1 MTTTL
6 SKIIVSAVL
15 ATGVAVSLI
24 AAPAQAR
31 NNNSNPNS
39 SNQQSTNSST
49 GSTTSTTGNGNG
61 NGNGNNQQTT
71 TNSTSTTSTTPTST
85 STTSPSTTSPS
96 TTSPSTTSPSTTPSF
111 TLLDTQNFGF
121 SNIFLNPVTQ
131 VSDNTNGDGIVSQFN
146 FNVSKTSNNKVLFQI
161 ENTGALSNSF
171 ISQIK
176 FSDAN
181 SLLNFNAFAPNFNVG
196 NVSFTQENKNLAQSN
211 NIANWVDSFGF
222 EATSPGANKA
232 GIDQKEKFGLLFD
245 ADFDKVIK
253 SLNSNQLKIGMH
265 VQGIEVTGGGSD
277 SFVSYVEPPKPPVQE
292 VPEPTTLVGLGLA
305 LGGMLASR
313 RQFH

>member
-1 MTTTL
+1 MKSTL
-6 SKIIVSAVL
+6 SKIIGSTVL
-15 ATGVAVSLI
+15 AAGVAVSLV
-24 AAPAQAR
+24 AAPAQAG
-31 NNNSNPNS
+31 NGNGKGN
-39 SNQQSTNSST
+39 NQQTTSTT
-49 GSTTSTTGNGNG
+49 PTTTTLGTTTTPTTPTSTTGNGK
-61 NGNGNNQQTT
+61 GNNQQTT
-71 TNSTSTTSTTPTST
+71 STTPTTPT
-85 STTSPSTTSPS
+85 S
-96 TTSPSTTSPSTTPSF
+96 SF
-111 TLLDTQNFGF
+111 TLLDTKTFGF
-121 SNIFLNPVTQ
+121 SNIFLNPTTQ

-181 SLLNFNAFAPNFNVG
+181 SLLNFNAFAPDFNVG

>member
-96 TTSPSTTSPSTTPSF
+96 TTPSF
-111 TLLDTQNFGF
+111 TLLDTKNFGF

-146 FNVSKTSNNKVLFQI
+146 FNVSKTSNNKVLFQFV
-161 ENTGALSNSF
+161 NTGILPTGTASNAF

-232 GIDQKEKFGLLFD
+232 GIDQKE
-245 ADFDKVIK
+245 
-253 SLNSNQLKIGMH
+253 
-265 VQGIEVTGGGSD
+265 
-277 SFVSYVEPPKPPVQE
+277 
-292 VPEPTTLVGLGLA
+292 
-305 LGGMLASR
+305 
-313 RQFH
+313 

>member
-96 TTSPSTTSPSTTPSF
+96 TTSPSTTPSF

-146 FNVSKTSNNKVLFQI
+146 FNVSKTSNNKVLFQFV
-161 ENTGALSNSF
+161 NTGILPTGTASNAF

-277 SFVSYVEPPKPPVQE
+277 SFVSYVEPPKPVE
-292 VPEPTTLVGLGLA
+292 VPEPATLVGLGLA

-313 RQFH
+313 RQSH